1 MSIVGTRIKQ
11 VREQRGLT
19 QKDLANRI
27 HKSPATVSAY
37 EVGMQTPPTDV
48 LLSIARVLHV
58 PITYLAGQTSDNGIS
73 ALHLNAQQKEVL
85 DLLMGE
91 FTTPTGN
98 GEDLSPQQVKII
110 RRLPSCLARRTIN
123 KSKRSSTGLIW
134 YWAFSCFMRSLCHYR
149 MVALY
154 SENGCATLIM
164 IQTIRKRGRN
174 KWIYFSRG

>member
-11 VREQRGLT
+11 VREQRGIT

-48 LLSIARVLHV
+48 LLSIAGALHV

-73 ALHLNAQQKEVL
+73 TFHLDAQQKEIL
-85 DLLMGE
+85 DLLMDE
-91 FTTPTGN
+91 FTTPTGS

-110 RRLPSCLARRTIN
+110 QKIVILFNQKKL
-123 KSKRSSTGLIW
+123 
-134 YWAFSCFMRSLCHYR
+134 
-149 MVALY
+149 
-154 SENGCATLIM
+154 
-164 IQTIRKRGRN
+164 Q
-174 KWIYFSRG
+174 

>member
-73 ALHLNAQQKEVL
+73 TLHLDAQQKEVL
-85 DLLMGE
+85 NLLMGE

-98 GEDLSPQQVKII
+98 GEELSPQQVKII
-110 RRLPSCLARRTIN
+110 QKIAVL
-123 KSKRSSTGLIW
+123 
-134 YWAFSCFMRSLCHYR
+134 FSQKKL
-149 MVALY
+149 
-154 SENGCATLIM
+154 
-164 IQTIRKRGRN
+164 Q
-174 KWIYFSRG
+174 

>member
-27 HKSPATVSAY
+27 YKSPATVSTY

-98 GEDLSPQQVKII
+98 GEDLFPQQVKII
-110 RRLPSCLARRTIN
+110 RRIPSCLARRTIN
-123 KSKRSSTGLIW
+123 KSKRSSTGL
-134 YWAFSCFMRSLCHYR
+134 FGTGPFPVSCVIFAIIGWLLCILK
-149 MVALY
+149 MVVL
-154 SENGCATLIM
+154 LL
-164 IQTIRKRGRN
+164 
-174 KWIYFSRG
+174 SRYKLSV